1 MLLLQDNDAAALQSL
16 ERLMTEFFSPE
27 TTNERK
33 RTIEQS
39 FQEFAEQIDSW
50 RPCLHFLSSTNN
62 HYVSMF
68 ALSTLEVCTN
78 KVLMRVYYLLSFFIP
93 LL

>member
-1 MLLLQDNDAAALQSL
+1 
-16 ERLMTEFFSPE
+16 MTEFFSNGA
-27 TTNERK
+27 TNERI

-39 FQEFAEQIDSW
+39 LHEFTAQINSW

-68 ALSTLEVCTN
+68 ALSTLEV
-78 KVLMRVYYLLSFFIP
+78 II
-93 LL
+93 

>member
-1 MLLLQDNDAAALQSL
+1 MYTSNLQDNDAAALQNL
-16 ERLMTEFFSPE
+16 EHLMTEFFSPE

-39 FQEFAEQIDSW
+39 FQEFAGQINSW

-68 ALSTLEVCTN
+68 ALSTLEVC
-78 KVLMRVYYLLSFFIP
+78 VCIIGSHRFDHL
-93 LL
+93 

>member
-1 MLLLQDNDAAALQSL
+1 
-16 ERLMTEFFSPE
+16 MTEFFSPE

-33 RTIEQS
+33 RTIERS
-39 FQEFAEQIDSW
+39 FQEFAAQIDSW

-68 ALSTLEVCTN
+68 ALSTLEV
-78 KVLMRVYYLLSFFIP
+78 
-93 LL
+93 